1 MSKAKFYIGNKAI
14 PGVFQKIINEIPLHD
29 YYVEGFAGSGAIGR
43 LLPAGTA
50 KHFNDLN
57 TDILQRINV
66 KAGGTVIKS
75 SLDILDLLQL
85 ISVRSGNPFAF
96 LDPPYLLKSR
106 NYRQLY
112 EHEMSVVDHSN
123 FLAAVQKLNFNCM
136 IIHPQCEMYDHALQS
151 WRSVQIKIRYNRKTS
166 IEKLYMNYSRPSILQ
181 TSKYLGNDCW
191 DRQRI
196 KRKAARFLTKGMH
209 LPFPE
214 PTYIQDIFNNE
225 STDSL

>member
-1 MSKAKFYIGNKAI
+1 MSKFYKGNKGI

-29 YYVEGFAGSGAIGR
+29 YYVEGFAGSGAIGK

-57 TDILQRINV
+57 TDILQSINCT
-66 KAGGTVIKS
+66 AGTTVLKT
-75 SLDILDLLQL
+75 SLDILDLLQTL
-85 ISVRSGNPFAF
+85 AVRSPETFIF

-112 EHEMSVVDHSN
+112 EHEMSVLDHYN
-123 FLAAVQKLNFNCM
+123 FLAAVQKLKINCM

-151 WRSVQIKIRYNRKTS
+151 WRTIQIKIRYNRKTS
-166 IEKLYMNYSRPSILQ
+166 IEKLYMNYTRPRILQ
-181 TSKYLGNDCW
+181 TSKYIGNDCW

-196 KRKAARFLTKGMH
+196 KRKAQRFLNKGIH
-209 LPFPE
+209 IPFPE
-214 PTYIQDIFNNE
+214 PTYIQDIFNHR
-225 STDSL
+225 